1 MRSDLDG
8 PVVEESGP
16 RIRAEEL
23 GCTEPGLIHAE
34 GPPLSLGATNLLSLN
49 TVFPFTQCSIIE
61 MNTMCGL
68 LGLACT

>member
-23 GCTEPGLIHAE
+23 GCTEPGLVHAE
-34 GPPLSLGATNLLSLN
+34 GPPLSLGAWLPLEGRA
-49 TVFPFTQCSIIE
+49 VFPSSLKSQT
-61 MNTMCGL
+61 
-68 LGLACT
+68 